1 MRLKLSVFIGVVLCL
16 VLMGMYGVLSRMFDS
31 RDGWRPNDVY
41 SLLGG
46 ASYSTVSYSSSS
58 SQFGGMGAPV
68 VPMRGG
74 NSFSRRAV
82 APAFSYAPA
91 YRSPM
96 TNGSLA
102 LSPNG
107 PIASS
112 PQGALYTTSSATMKS
127 FGGGNVSSSAFAGA
141 ANGASPASAAT
152 PVAASVGMPSVN
164 MPAAAYGNT
173 RLNTNELAA
182 LMSGDAALSTASA
195 YAGIGNTTAG
205 GPMGIRGRRNAAP
218 GMGGQYFGWLT
229 SWWGDDESGKGWA
242 YNTGGGI
249 TIAELQDLFYNMT
262 GQTHFQNPDAWTA
275 FYNWFMS
282 QMNSDGEV
290 VYGDY
295 TWYLPLSDA
304 IPFVLLLSL
313 LYAWFIYRKTKKQTI

>member
-58 SQFGGMGAPV
+58 SQFGDMGAPV

-91 YRSPM
+91 AGSSAYNQYPIGGTPSNSVASP
-96 TNGSLA
+96 
-102 LSPNG
+102 
-107 PIASS
+107 I
-112 PQGALYTTSSATMKS
+112 YTTSSATMKS
-127 FGGGNVSSSAFAGA
+127 FGGGGNVSSSAFVGA
-141 ANGASPASAAT
+141 ANGASPASAAA
-152 PVAASVGMPSVN
+152 PVVASAGMPSVN
-164 MPAAAYGNT
+164 MPVAAYGNT

-182 LMSGDAALSTASA
+182 LMSGDAALSAASA
-195 YAGIGNTTAG
+195 YAGIGSTTAG

-313 LYAWFIYRKTKKQTI
+313 LYAWFIYRKTKKQTT

>member
-58 SQFGGMGAPV
+58 SQFGGMGALV

-127 FGGGNVSSSAFAGA
+127 FGGGNISSSAFVGA
-141 ANGASPASAAT
+141 ANSASPASTAA
-152 PVAASVGMPSVN
+152 PVAASAGMPSVN

-262 GQTHFQNPDAWTA
+262 GQTHFENPDAWTA

-290 VYGDY
+290 IYEGY
-295 TWYLPLSDA
+295 TWFLPLSDA

>member
-91 YRSPM
+91 VGSSAYNQYPIGGTPSNSVASP
-96 TNGSLA
+96 
-102 LSPNG
+102 
-107 PIASS
+107 I
-112 PQGALYTTSSATMKS
+112 YTTSSATMKS
-127 FGGGNVSSSAFAGA
+127 FGGGNVSSSAFVSA
-141 ANGASPASAAT
+141 ANGASSASAAA
-152 PVAASVGMPSVN
+152 PVAASAGMPSVN
-164 MPAAAYGNT
+164 MPVAAYGNT

-182 LMSGDAALSTASA
+182 LMSGDVALSTASA

-205 GPMGIRGRRNAAP
+205 GPMGIRGRRNAP
-218 GMGGQYFGWLT
+218 GIGDGLLDSWIQSLIGNEGWNYNIDGIDYF
-229 SWWGDDESGKGWA
+229 D
-242 YNTGGGI
+242 YNTLHQMYEEAIENGDLPAGTTWEQFLSWFG
-249 TIAELQDLFYNMT
+249 LQSNRY
-262 GQTHFQNPDAWTA
+262 A
-275 FYNWFMS
+275 FPI
-282 QMNSDGEV
+282 SDGV
-290 VYGDY
+290 WFLCFVAMGYAVYVY
-295 TWYLPLSDA
+295 S
-304 IPFVLLLSL
+304 
-313 LYAWFIYRKTKKQTI
+313 RKKQLKKI

>member
-16 VLMGMYGVLSRMFDS
+16 VLMGMYGVLSRMFDN

-91 YRSPM
+91 HRSPM

-127 FGGGNVSSSAFAGA
+127 FGGGNVSSSAFVGA

-152 PVAASVGMPSVN
+152 PVAASAGMSSVN
-164 MPAAAYGNT
+164 MPVAAYGNT

-205 GPMGIRGRRNAAP
+205 GPMGIRGRRNAP
-218 GMGGQYFGWLT
+218 GIGDGLLDSWIQSLIGNEGWNYNIDGIDYF
-229 SWWGDDESGKGWA
+229 D
-242 YNTGGGI
+242 YNTLHQMYEEAIENGDLPAGTTWEQFLSWFG
-249 TIAELQDLFYNMT
+249 LQSNRY
-262 GQTHFQNPDAWTA
+262 A
-275 FYNWFMS
+275 FPI
-282 QMNSDGEV
+282 SDGV
-290 VYGDY
+290 WFLCFVAMGYAVYVY
-295 TWYLPLSDA
+295 S
-304 IPFVLLLSL
+304 
-313 LYAWFIYRKTKKQTI
+313 RKKQLKKI